1 MPVQFENFTHSFLL
15 NGKPVFAPNDL
26 GRRIGEDIKA
36 KVEAE
41 FEFEPFFYHLTSGGH
56 VAALHAHRESEFF
69 CKADIENFFYSVS
82 RNRVVRTLRSVGID
96 RPKHYGKWSCVKNP
110 YNAPR
115 YALPY
120 GFVQSPILASLILS
134 TSAVGSFL
142 RRISNEVTV
151 GVYVDDIS
159 LSSNDPDR
167 LARCYYGLLN
177 AMKEAALHAKQSK
190 CVPPTREVDIFN
202 CHLEKES
209 TQVLDERREDF
220 FSVPR
225 SECSAEAFKSYCVR
239 VTKGNKKHKSQIQ

>member
-36 KVEAE
+36 KVETAY
-41 FEFEPFFYHLTSGGH
+41 EFEPFFYHLTSGGH
-56 VAALHAHRESEFF
+56 VASLHAHRENEFF

-82 RNRVVRTLRSVGID
+82 RNRVVRTLREVGVD
-96 RPKHYGKWSCVKNP
+96 RAKHYGKWSCVKNP
-110 YNAPR
+110 YDSPR

-142 RRISNEVTV
+142 RRISKEVTV

-167 LARCYYGLLN
+167 LRHCYDGLLS
-177 AMKEAALHAKQSK
+177 AMEEAALHAKPSK
-190 CVPPTREVDIFN
+190 CVPPAREVDIFN
-202 CHLEKES
+202 CHLKKES
-209 TQVLDERREDF
+209 TEVLEERRQEF

-225 SECSAEAFKSYCVR
+225 SGYSAEAFERYCDR
-239 VTKGNKKHKSQIQ
+239 VTDGNRK

>member
-26 GRRIGEDIKA
+26 GRRIGEDIKE
-36 KVEAE
+36 KVQAAY
-41 FEFEPFFYHLTSGGH
+41 EFEPFFYHLSSGGH
-56 VAALHAHRESEFF
+56 VAALHAHRENEFF

-82 RNRVVRTLRSVGID
+82 KNRVVRTLREVGVD

-110 YNAPR
+110 YDSPR

-134 TSAVGSFL
+134 TSAVGRFL
-142 RRISNEVTV
+142 RQISNTVTV

-159 LSSNDPDR
+159 LSSNDLDR
-167 LARCYYGLLN
+167 LLQCYDGLLS
-177 AMKEAALHAKQSK
+177 AMEEAALHAKPSK
-190 CVPPTREVDIFN
+190 CVPPAREVDIFN
-202 CHLEKES
+202 CHLKKES
-209 TQVLDERREDF
+209 TEVLDVRRRDF

-225 SECSAEAFKSYCVR
+225 SGYSAEAFERYCDR
-239 VTKGNKKHKSQIQ
+239 VTNGNRQ